1 MELET
6 DFVTQEQFLSH
17 KSNREVTELKR
28 GGGENVVTINWYYGV
43 NEWTKK
49 RKRVADW
56 IPMKTENI
64 DIQKNIKAGR
74 IKRAKKRCFAL
85 VSYGINKNRSS

>member
-49 RKRVADW
+49 KKRVADR
-56 IPMKTENI
+56 MKTENI

-74 IKRAKKRCFAL
+74 IKRAKLFCFSFL
-85 VSYGINKNRSS
+85 WNQQKQKQLR